1 AGIPYAGLLCG
12 VMFMLCIAQ
21 LGPGIVLIPAVIWLF
36 VDGDTSSAIVLTV
49 FTAVALGSDNF
60 IRPLLIRR
68 GVDLP
73 LLLILGGVIG
83 GLIAFGLIG
92 IFLGPMVLAVAYT
105 LFRAW
110 LADEGDP
117 DLSSQTRA

>member
-1 AGIPYAGLLCG
+1 MGREIAGDGNEDVAALVGVAPYAKLPDAGLQHLIG
-12 VMFMLCIAQ
+12 VEARIFAQ
-21 LGPGIVLIPAVIWLF
+21 HRAGERGNQRLRR
-36 VDGDTSSAIVLTV
+36 
-49 FTAVALGSDNF
+49 VAERKVARNE
-60 IRPLLIRR
+60 PCR

-105 LFRAW
+105 LFNAW
-110 LADEGDP
+110 LADADVP
-117 DLSSQTRA
+117 QTHA